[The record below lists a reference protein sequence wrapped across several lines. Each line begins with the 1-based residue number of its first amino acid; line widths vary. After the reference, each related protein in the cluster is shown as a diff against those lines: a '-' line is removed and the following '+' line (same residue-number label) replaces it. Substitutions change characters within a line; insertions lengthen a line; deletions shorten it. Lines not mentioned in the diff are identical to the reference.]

1 MFLNST
7 QAVRRPSAFVL
18 ALSLLMIGMMLQ
30 AVPVKAQNQSTPA
43 PASEAT
49 PAEVENIEQIVRD
62 YLLRNPEVLV
72 EALTLYEQRRTQAEA
87 QRRLTAVSDN
97 KDKLENDPAS
107 PVAGNP
113 DGDVV
118 VVEFFDYRC
127 PYCRRTADT
136 LQTAMEADGN
146 VRVVFKE
153 FPILGPESV
162 EGAKA
167 ALAAAKQ
174 GKYEAFHFALMREPG
189 NMSPEHLRAIAE
201 KVGVDAAQMERDM
214 KSEEINT
221 ALRSNFALAEELSIR
236 GTPAFVIGGTLVP
249 GAVDLKEM
257 ERLIAEARAK
267 AS

>member
-1 MFLNST
+1 MFQQST
-7 QAVRRPSAFVL
+7 RAVRRTSNIAVH
-18 ALSLLMIGMMLQ
+18 LSLLMLAMMLL
-30 AVPVKAQNQSTPA
+30 AFPVKAQEQSTA
-43 PASEAT
+43 AASA
-49 PAEVENIEQIVRD
+49 ADVENIEQIVRD
-62 YLLRNPEVLV
+62 YLLRHPEVLV
-72 EALTLYEQRRTQAEA
+72 EALTLYEQRQTEAEE
-87 QRRLTAVSDN
+87 QRRLTAVSDR
-97 KDKLENDPAS
+97 KEELENDPAS

-113 DGDVV
+113 EGDVV

-127 PYCRRTADT
+127 PYCRRSADT
-136 LQTAMEADGN
+136 LETAMKADGN

-189 NMSPEHLRAIAE
+189 DMSAAHLRAPAE
-201 KVGVDAAQMERDM
+201 KVGMDADQMESDM
-214 KSEEINT
+214 KSEEIT
-221 ALRSNFALAEELSIR
+221 ATLRRNYALAEELSIR

-249 GAVDLKEM
+249 GAVNLQEM

>member
-1 MFLNST
+1 MFLEST
-7 QAVRRPSAFVL
+7 RAVRRPSAIGL
-18 ALSLLMIGMMLQ
+18 YLSLLMIGMMLY
-30 AVPVKAQNQSTPA
+30 AFPVKAQDQSTAAA
-43 PASEAT
+43 PS
-49 PAEVENIEQIVRD
+49 AEVENIEKIVRD

-72 EALTLYEQRRTQAEA
+72 EALTLYEQRRTEAEE
-87 QRRLTAVSDN
+87 QRRLSAVSDN
-97 KDKLENDPAS
+97 KERLENDPAS

-113 DGDVV
+113 EGDVV

-127 PYCRRTADT
+127 PYCRRSADT
-136 LQTAMEADGN
+136 LETAMKEDGN

-167 ALAAAKQ
+167 ALAAQKQ

-189 NMSPEHLRAIAE
+189 DMSAAHLRRIAE
-201 KVGVDAAQMERDM
+201 QVGVDADLMERDM
-214 KSEEINT
+214 KSEEINA
-221 ALRSNFALAEELSIR
+221 ALRNNYALAEELSIR

-249 GAVDLKEM
+249 GAVNLEEM
-257 ERLIAEARAK
+257 ERLIAEARAN

>member
-1 MFLNST
+1 MFQQST
-7 QAVRRPSAFVL
+7 EAVRRPSAIAAF
-18 ALSLLMIGMMLQ
+18 LSLIMLGMILQ
-30 AVPVKAQNQSTPA
+30 AFPAKAQDQTTAANS
-43 PASEAT
+43 
-49 PAEVENIEQIVRD
+49 PAEIENIEQIVRD

-72 EALTLYEQRRTQAEA
+72 EALTLYEQRRAQEEE
-87 QRRLTAVSDN
+87 QRRLSAVTDR
-97 KDKLENDPAS
+97 KEELENDPAS

-118 VVEFFDYRC
+118 IVEFFDYRC
-127 PYCRRTADT
+127 PYCRRSADT
-136 LQTAMEADGN
+136 LETAMKEDGN

-189 NMSPEHLRAIAE
+189 DMSADHLRKTAE
-201 KVGVDAAQMERDM
+201 QVGMDADQMERDM
-214 KSEEINT
+214 QSEEIGS
-221 ALRSNFALAEELSIR
+221 ALRKNYALAEELSIR

-249 GAVDLKEM
+249 GAVSLE
-257 ERLIAEARAK
+257 EINRLIAEARAK

>member
-1 MFLNST
+1 MFQQST
-7 QAVRRPSAFVL
+7 QAVSRLPNIAL
-18 ALSLLMIGMMLQ
+18 QLSLLMVGIMLL
-30 AVPVKAQNQSTPA
+30 AFPVKAQEQSTA
-43 PASEAT
+43 AGNS
-49 PAEVENIEQIVRD
+49 AEVENIEQIVRD

-72 EALTLYEQRRTQAEA
+72 EALTLYEQRRAEA
-87 QRRLTAVSDN
+87 EEQRRLTAVSDR
-97 KDKLENDPAS
+97 KEELENDPAS

-127 PYCRRTADT
+127 PYCRRAADT
-136 LQTAMEADGN
+136 LETAMKADGN

-189 NMSPEHLRAIAE
+189 DMSTAHLRRTAE
-201 KVGVDAAQMERDM
+201 DVGMDADLMERDM
-214 KSEEINT
+214 KSEGINS
-221 ALRSNFALAEELSIR
+221 ALRRNYALAEELSIR

-249 GAVDLKEM
+249 GAVSLEEM
-257 ERLIAEARAK
+257 EQLIAEARAK

>member
-1 MFLNST
+1 MFPQPA
-7 QAVRRPSAFVL
+7 QAIRQSGNFAL
-18 ALSLLMIGMMLQ
+18 YLSLLLIGLMFQ
-30 AVPVKAQNQSTPA
+30 AFPSQAQEQSTA
-43 PASEAT
+43 AGTA
-49 PAEVENIEQIVRD
+49 AEVENIEQIVRD

-72 EALTLYEQRRTQAEA
+72 EALTLYEQRRAEA
-87 QRRLTAVSDN
+87 EERQRQTAVTDRQN
-97 KDKLENDPAS
+97 ELENDPDS
-107 PVAGNP
+107 PVAGNLE
-113 DGDVV
+113 GDVV

-127 PYCRRTADT
+127 PYCRRSADS
-136 LQTAMEADGN
+136 LEAAMKADGN

-174 GKYEAFHFALMREPG
+174 GKYESFHFALMREPG
-189 NMSPEHLRAIAE
+189 DMSQAHLRRTAE
-201 KVGVDAAQMERDM
+201 QVGIDPDQMERDM
-214 KSEEINT
+214 KSDEIAA
-221 ALRSNFALAEELSIR
+221 ALRRNYALAEQLSIR

-249 GAVDLKEM
+249 GAVNRAEI